1 MLTTLMPQKQ
11 FVGVF
16 SHVRE
21 TLGGIIME
29 EYYICFL
36 SKIIALLAIGVVII
50 GAIVVNALEDYYD

>member
-1 MLTTLMPQKQ
+1 
-11 FVGVF
+11 
-16 SHVRE
+16 
-21 TLGGIIME
+21 ME